1 MTKNELK
8 IIFKKDNIQKS
19 LKFWAQFWDSF
30 DQPLSKLRASSPPS
44 EKCDLYQNLIMKTRE
59 GSSQSMC
66 THWSRNLCAY
76 YIPTYVHL
84 FQKWSRSSGRTPGR
98 RPSTPTLPRPA
109 RWRRE
114 VEEGTSWRV
123 QYTRERSQTRA
134 LGQKRPNKLDS
145 GWRGSGGCCFYAR

>member
-1 MTKNELK
+1 MLVQKVLGCRDNVHICNTITIFLYFSGTIQNSLPTAEWLRVSLLFYLKKLEKKLKIAFQEQERDRPLKMTKNELK

-66 THWSRNLCAY
+66 TH
-76 YIPTYVHL
+76 
-84 FQKWSRSSGRTPGR
+84 
-98 RPSTPTLPRPA
+98 
-109 RWRRE
+109 
-114 VEEGTSWRV
+114 
-123 QYTRERSQTRA
+123 
-134 LGQKRPNKLDS
+134 
-145 GWRGSGGCCFYAR
+145 